1 MFMSRSYG
9 KPFVTKLI
17 EASVRLKGHILKVKR
32 SHPKGIC
39 RWAWPDPPKK
49 GGLHAPCMMSHRK
62 VKRSH
67 RKVKRSHPVRP
78 LAQTSS
84 LGTRPYS
91 LT

>member
-39 RWAWPDPPKK
+39 RWAWPDPQRRVDATPHVRCHIVRLK
-49 GGLHAPCMMSHRK
+49 GHI
-62 VKRSH
+62 
-67 RKVKRSHPVRP
+67 VR
-78 LAQTSS
+78 LKGHIQ
-84 LGTRPYS
+84 
-91 LT
+91 